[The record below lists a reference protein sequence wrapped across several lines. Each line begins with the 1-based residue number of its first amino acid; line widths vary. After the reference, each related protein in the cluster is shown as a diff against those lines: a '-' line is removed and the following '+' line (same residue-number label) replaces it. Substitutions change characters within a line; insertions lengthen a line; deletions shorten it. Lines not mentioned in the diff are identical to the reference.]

1 MIKLGVEN
9 VDRQKQSTQNVIY
22 IERTGSL
29 EERHNN
35 IQITYTVGKMSKRSS
50 LAIQLE
56 ERNRASQPKSNLGI
70 KLSYKDMRLSQRM
83 KGMWIC
89 DLARVILSRELPVT

>member
-1 MIKLGVEN
+1 M
-9 VDRQKQSTQNVIY
+9 R
-22 IERTGSL
+22 
-29 EERHNN
+29 
-35 IQITYTVGKMSKRSS
+35 
-50 LAIQLE
+50 LAIQLG